1 MIVYKE
7 GDVLKS
13 GADVIAHQVNC
24 MGVMGGGIAKQI
36 RELYPIVYN
45 EYRDICAKSRD
56 GLDLLGLSHW
66 VQIDD
71 THYIVNM
78 FGQHG
83 FGNIDCYTIY
93 PALRV
98 ALMHTVRIC
107 EYLAIKKNDTVR
119 LAMPWKIGCG
129 LAGGDWDIVYKMIN
143 DIADKTDVVIELWK
157 LR

>member
-1 MIVYKE
+1 MIIYKE

-24 MGVMGGGIAKQI
+24 MGVMGGGIARQI

-45 EYRDICAKSRD
+45 EYREMCANSKN
-56 GLDLLGLSHW
+56 GFDLLGISHW

-71 THYIVNM
+71 SHFIVNM

-83 FGNIDCYTIY
+83 YGRDDCYTIY

-98 ALMHTVRIC
+98 AMMHTVLLC
-107 EYLAIKKNDTVR
+107 EKLAQKKNTRIR
-119 LAMPWKIGCG
+119 LAMPYGIGCG
-129 LAGGDWDIVYKMIN
+129 LAGGDWAIVEKMIE
-143 DIADKTDVVIELWK
+143 DIADNSDVVVELWK
-157 LR
+157 LQ